1 MCLAKQLFGMFSHAD
16 VICQLLVRLPGG
28 VQTAYAPSSTSI
40 TLSKPAGVS
49 PGDIMIVNIV
59 KYTGSNTINPSSSG
73 WTLID
78 GAVLGGSNYVRG
90 AILYRIVD
98 GTEGSNFTFSLG
110 GFPTNAYNEGA
121 LVAYTGVDLTN
132 PFDVIPGTISTPAIP
147 TGFLSTM
154 VNPSGIT
161 TITSD
166 ALIIVLGMNY
176 RPAWAGEPLYSDFSG
191 WSVTS
196 PVLEEQYNVHGDA
209 VVSVGAATG
218 TQATP
223 GATGD
228 GTITVSDGAFLGGII
243 LANGTTEQHLSQP
256 CKPGANLYTQAT
268 IGLLIVRCS
277 SYRFPGNITVTAPST
292 VPGFEHNS
300 LESSNIA

>member
-1 MCLAKQLFGMFSHAD
+1 MKKINVFSKAGVLACLAMLMIFDTAFGQIAQVGS
-16 VICQLLVRLPGG
+16 I
-28 VQTAYAPSSTSI
+28 QTAYAPSSTTI

-98 GTEGSNFTFSLG
+98 GTEGNNFTFSLG

-132 PFDVIPGTISTPAIP
+132 PFDVVPGTISTPAIP
-147 TGFLSTM
+147 TGFLSTV

-161 TITSD
+161 TTTSD
-166 ALIIVLGMNY
+166 ALIILLGMNY

-196 PVLEEQYNVHGDA
+196 PILEELYNVHGDA

-218 TQATP
+218 
-223 GATGD
+223 
-228 GTITVSDGAFLGGII
+228 V
-243 LANGTTEQHLSQP
+243 
-256 CKPGANLYTQAT
+256 
-268 IGLLIVRCS
+268 
-277 SYRFPGNITVTAPST
+277 
-292 VPGFEHNS
+292 
-300 LESSNIA
+300 